1 VPAGRTDADGGVVAA
16 PEPAGEIDCW
26 RARDDSNVRPLPSE
40 GAHQINYLRGVI
52 LRLRVAVRRI
62 SYALTREYH
71 LAAIAATHDAL
82 ERP

>member
-40 GAHQINYLRGVI
+40 EKNPLHSIIGLTI
-52 LRLRVAVRRI
+52 L
-62 SYALTREYH
+62 YTF
-71 LAAIAATHDAL
+71 
-82 ERP
+82 